1 MVMTGW
7 EWFGLFIF
15 ITILMLLFFAAF
27 GGTNITD
34 ESVEEYMKR
43 LMNEDKGGNPNF
55 DEPVTATTTS
65 TAQLKRPNNS
75 NSVDVPAPSFNT
87 TNGL

>member
-15 ITILMLLFFAAF
+15 LVILMLLFFAAF
-27 GGTNITD
+27 GGTSVTD

-43 LMNEDKGGNPNF
+43 LMSEDKNI
-55 DEPVTATTTS
+55 
-65 TAQLKRPNNS
+65 K
-75 NSVDVPAPSFNT
+75 
-87 TNGL
+87 

>member
-1 MVMTGW
+1 MTGW

-34 ESVEEYMKR
+34 ETVEDYMKR
-43 LMNEDKGGNPNF
+43 LMKDRENGG
-55 DEPVTATTTS
+55 S
-65 TAQLKRPNNS
+65 
-75 NSVDVPAPSFNT
+75 
-87 TNGL
+87 